1 MIPSADVRSIRDCG
15 ECLYQD
21 DEMGHCRLESFVSV
35 MKDRRTEYMEH
46 LKNNLFFNYTAEYIN
61 EQANEKHPCKY
72 HITEME
78 LKELIDSGGIE

>member
-1 MIPSADVRSIRDCG
+1 MIPSADVRSTRDCG

-21 DEMGHCRLESFVSV
+21 DEMGHCRLESFVST
-35 MKDRRTEYMEH
+35 MKDRRDEYMGY
-46 LKNNLFFNYTAEYIN
+46 LRNNLFFNYTAAYIN
-61 EQANEKHPCKY
+61 NQANGKHPCKY